1 MSNYRVVEVSSKYII
16 EVKKVIRKWYW
27 FGNEVIEWRDC
38 NIKGGV
44 YGEKY
49 KEDDTTFWFRLGKGQ
64 VIPRLATFSYPR
76 QAREKIKEFEAE
88 AILQS
93 NIH

>member
-27 FGNEVIEWRDC
+27 FGNEVIEWCDC
-38 NIKGGV
+38 NIAGGV

-49 KEDDTTFWFRLGKGQ
+49 KEEDAPFWFGLGKGQ
-64 VIPRLATFSYPR
+64 VIPLLAPFPFPR
-76 QAREKIKEFEAE
+76 QAKLKIEEFEKK
-88 AILQS
+88 
-93 NIH
+93 